1 MEKLDRRS
9 ALGLGAFAVASIV
22 ALPRRASAAMYGNDA
37 GAEIKPGIRL
47 VELGKRDSMIS
58 AYKEIAMLDLI
69 FAPGAVY
76 PEEAMAHDMVC
87 QCVEGEL
94 QIKQGAMEFSV
105 KPGDIYSCGKG
116 TTEQAT
122 NAGSEAAI
130 MRVIEMHA

>member
-1 MEKLDRRS
+1 MDFIDRRS
-9 ALGLGAFAVASIV
+9 TLLLGAAAVGIV
-22 ALPRRASAAMYGNDA
+22 ALPKRAAAAMYGGDA
-37 GAEIKPGIRL
+37 GSEIMPGIRL

-76 PEEAMAHDMVC
+76 PEEAMQHDMVC

-94 QIKQGAMEFSV
+94 QIKQGTMEFSV
-105 KPGDIYSCGKG
+105 KPGDVYSCGKG

-122 NAGSEAAI
+122 NAGSGPAV
-130 MRVIEMHA
+130 MRVVEMHA

>member
-1 MEKLDRRS
+1 MDVIDRRS
-9 ALGLGAFAVASIV
+9 TLLLGAAAVGIV
-22 ALPRRASAAMYGNDA
+22 AIPKRAAAAMYGSDA
-37 GAEIKPGIRL
+37 GAEIMPGIRL
-47 VELGKRDSMIS
+47 VELGKRESMIS

-76 PEEAMAHDMVC
+76 PEEAMQHDMVC

-105 KPGDIYSCGKG
+105 KPGDVYSCGKG

-122 NAGSEAAI
+122 NAGSEAAV

>member
-1 MEKLDRRS
+1 MHLIDRRS
-9 ALGLGAFAVASIV
+9 TLLLGVAAVGFA
-22 ALPRRASAAMYGNDA
+22 ALPQHAAAAMYGDDA
-37 GAEIKPGIRL
+37 GSEIMPGIRL

-76 PEEAMAHDMVC
+76 PEEAMQHDMVC

-105 KPGDIYSCGKG
+105 KPGDVYSCGKG

-122 NAGSEAAI
+122 NAGSAPAV
-130 MRVIEMHA
+130 MRVIEMRS

>member
-1 MEKLDRRS
+1 MDVIDRRS
-9 ALGLGAFAVASIV
+9 TLLLGAAAFGIA
-22 ALPRRASAAMYGNDA
+22 ALPRRASAAMYGGDA
-37 GAEIKPGIRL
+37 GSEIMPGIRL

-58 AYKEIAMLDLI
+58 AYKEIALLDLI

-76 PEEAMAHDMVC
+76 PEEAMQHDMVC

-105 KPGDIYSCGKG
+105 KPGDVYSCGKG

-122 NAGSEAAI
+122 NAGSEPAV
-130 MRVIEMHA
+130 MRVIEMHT